1 MTKIYQSKPRSWG
14 AFSSPDAERSNVM
27 VYTRNISDAVV
38 WVGGSDRR
46 LALFENLFPIPRGVS
61 YNSYLILD
69 EKTALLDTV
78 DSSIA
83 LQFLQ
88 NVRETLGDR
97 PLDYLIV
104 NHMEPDHCATI
115 EMLLPY
121 YPDLKIV
128 GNQKTFQMIRQF
140 YDFDVDKHAVV
151 VKEGDALELGQHTL
165 RFYTAPM
172 VHWPEVMVSYEESEK
187 ILFSAD
193 AFGTFGAVDGALFN
207 DQVDF
212 DKDWLFDARR
222 YYGNIVGKYGPQ
234 VQAALKKLSGLDIQ
248 TICPLHGP
256 IWRSDLGYLLGKYD
270 LWSRY
275 EPEEKAVAI
284 FYASMYGNTENA
296 ANLLADS
303 LANAGVKNVK
313 VYDVSSTHVSD
324 LIAEIF
330 RCSHIVL
337 AAPTYNNGIYPAMAN
352 LLHDMAALQLRNR
365 TVGIVE
371 NGTWNPAS
379 GKLMRAQLEALKDMT
394 ILEPTVTL
402 KSSLKAESKAQLEA
416 LKDAIVASL

>member
-1 MTKIYQSKPRSWG
+1 
-14 AFSSPDAERSNVM
+14 M

-172 VHWPEVMVSYEESEK
+172 VHWPEVMVSYEEKEK

-296 ANLLADS
+296 ANLLASS
-303 LANAGVKNVK
+303 LAQAGVKNVK

>member
-1 MTKIYQSKPRSWG
+1 
-14 AFSSPDAERSNVM
+14 M
-27 VYTRNISDAVV
+27 VCTRAVSDAVI
-38 WVGGSDRR
+38 WVGGNDRR

-61 YNSYLILD
+61 YNSYVILD

-78 DSSIA
+78 DSSVV
-83 LQFLQ
+83 LQFLE
-88 NVRETLGDR
+88 NVRATLGDK

-115 EMLLPY
+115 EALLPY
-121 YPDLKIV
+121 YPNLKIV
-128 GNQKTFQMIRQF
+128 GNQKTFQMMRQF
-140 YDFDVDKHAVV
+140 FDFDVDKHALV
-151 VKEGDALELGQHTL
+151 VKEGDALELGKHTL

-172 VHWPEVMVSYEESEK
+172 VHWPEVMVSYEETEK

-193 AFGTFGAVDGALFN
+193 AFGTFGAVDGALF
-207 DQVDF
+207 DDEVDF
-212 DKDWLFDARR
+212 DKDWLVDARR

-256 IWRSDLGYLLGKYD
+256 VWRSNLGYLLNKYD

-284 FYASMYGNTENA
+284 FYASMYGHTEAA
-296 ANLLADS
+296 ANLLANG
-303 LANAGVKNVK
+303 LAEAGVKNIA

-337 AAPTYNNGIYPAMAN
+337 AAPTYNNSIYPAMFN
-352 LLHDMAALQLRNR
+352 LIHDMKCLLLQNR
-365 TVGIVE
+365 TVGLIE
-371 NGTWNPAS
+371 NGTWMPAS
-379 GKLMRAQLEALKDMT
+379 GKLMRAELEGMKAMKILDPAVT
-394 ILEPTVTL
+394 I
-402 KSSLKAESKAQLEA
+402 KSSLKEDSLAQLNA

>member
-1 MTKIYQSKPRSWG
+1 
-14 AFSSPDAERSNVM
+14 M
-27 VYTRNISDAVV
+27 VYTRNVSDSVV

-61 YNSYLILD
+61 YNSYVILD
-69 EKTALLDTV
+69 EKTALLDTA
-78 DSSIA
+78 DSSIT
-83 LQFLQ
+83 LQFLE
-88 NVRETLGDR
+88 NVRATLGDR

-115 EMLLPY
+115 ETLLPY
-121 YPDLKIV
+121 YPNLKIV
-128 GNQKTFQMIRQF
+128 GNAKTFQMMRQF
-140 YDFDVDKHAVV
+140 FDFDVDSRALV

-193 AFGTFGAVDGALFN
+193 AFGTFGAVDGGLFN
-207 DQVDF
+207 DEVDF
-212 DKDWLFDARR
+212 DKDWLDDARR
-222 YYGNIVGKYGPQ
+222 YYSNIVGKYGAQ

-275 EPEEKAVAI
+275 EPEDKAVAI
-284 FYASMYGNTENA
+284 FYASMYGHTENA

-303 LANAGVKNVK
+303 LAAAGVKDVK
-313 VYDVSSTHVSD
+313 VYDVSSTHVSE
-324 LIAEIF
+324 LISQVF

-337 AAPTYNNGIYPAMAN
+337 ACPTYNNSIYPAMYN
-352 LLHDMAALQLRNR
+352 FLHDMKSLLVQNR
-365 TVGIVE
+365 TVGIIE

-379 GKLMRAQLEALKDMT
+379 GKLMRLRLDEMKNMNVLD
-394 ILEPTVTL
+394 PVVTL
-402 KSSLKAESKAQLEA
+402 KSALKADSKAQLDA
-416 LKDAIVASL
+416 LEDAIVGSLNG

>member
-1 MTKIYQSKPRSWG
+1 
-14 AFSSPDAERSNVM
+14 M
-27 VYTRNISDAVV
+27 VYTRNISDSVV

-46 LALFENLFPIPRGVS
+46 LHLFENLFPIPRGVS
-61 YNSYLILD
+61 YNSYMVLD

-83 LQFLQ
+83 LQFIQ
-88 NVRETLGDR
+88 NVRATLGGR

-121 YPDLKIV
+121 YPNLKIV

-140 YDFDVDKHAVV
+140 YDFDVDKHAIV
-151 VKEGDALELGQHTL
+151 VKEGDSLELGRHTL

-172 VHWPEVMVSYEESEK
+172 VHWREVMVTYEENEK

-207 DQVDF
+207 DEVDF
-212 DKDWLFDARR
+212 GKDWLEDARR
-222 YYGNIVGKYGPQ
+222 YYSNIVGKYGTK
-234 VQAALKKLSGLDIQ
+234 VQAALKKLSGLDIA

-256 IWRSDLGYLLGKYD
+256 VWRSDLGYLLGKYD

-296 ANLLADS
+296 ANLLASS
-303 LANAGVKNVK
+303 LAEAGVKNVK
-313 VYDVSSTHVSD
+313 VYDVSSTHVSN
-324 LIAEIF
+324 LIGEVF
-330 RCSHIVL
+330 RCSHMVL
-337 AAPTYNNGIYPAMAN
+337 ACPTYNNGIYPAMYN
-352 LLHDMAALQLRNR
+352 FLHDMKALMVQNR
-365 TVGIVE
+365 TVGLIE
-371 NGTWNPAS
+371 NGSWAPAS
-379 GKLMRAQLEALKDMT
+379 GKLIRLRLEEMKNMAL
-394 ILEPTVTL
+394 LEPTVTL
-402 KSSLKAESKAQLEA
+402 KSSLKEDSRAQLEA
-416 LKDAIVASL
+416 LKDAIVASLNA

>member
-1 MTKIYQSKPRSWG
+1 
-14 AFSSPDAERSNVM
+14 M
-27 VYTRNISDAVV
+27 VCTRAVSDAVI
-38 WVGGSDRR
+38 WVGGNDRR

-61 YNSYLILD
+61 YNSYVILD

-78 DSSIA
+78 DSSVV
-83 LQFLQ
+83 LQFLE
-88 NVRETLGDR
+88 NVRATLGDK

-115 EMLLPY
+115 EALLPY
-121 YPDLKIV
+121 YPNLKIV
-128 GNQKTFQMIRQF
+128 GNQKTFQMMRQF
-140 YDFDVDKHAVV
+140 FDFDVDKHALV
-151 VKEGDALELGQHTL
+151 VKEGDALELGKHTL

-172 VHWPEVMVSYEESEK
+172 VHWPEVMVSYEETEK

-193 AFGTFGAVDGALFN
+193 AFGTFGAVDGALF
-207 DQVDF
+207 DDEVDF
-212 DKDWLFDARR
+212 DKDWLVDARR

-256 IWRSDLGYLLGKYD
+256 VWRSNLGYMLNKYD

-284 FYASMYGNTENA
+284 FYASMYGHTEAA
-296 ANLLADS
+296 ANLLANG
-303 LANAGVKNVK
+303 LAEAGVKNIA

-337 AAPTYNNGIYPAMAN
+337 AAPTYNNSIYPAMFN
-352 LLHDMAALQLRNR
+352 LIHDMKCLLLQNR
-365 TVGIVE
+365 TVGLIE
-371 NGTWNPAS
+371 NGTWMPAS
-379 GKLMRAQLEALKDMT
+379 GKLMRAELEGMKAMKILDPAVT
-394 ILEPTVTL
+394 I
-402 KSSLKAESKAQLEA
+402 KSSLKEDSLAQLNA

>member
-1 MTKIYQSKPRSWG
+1 
-14 AFSSPDAERSNVM
+14 M
-27 VYTRNISDAVV
+27 VYTRNVSDSVV

-61 YNSYLILD
+61 YNSYVILD
-69 EKTALLDTV
+69 EKTALLDTA
-78 DSSIA
+78 DSSIT
-83 LQFLQ
+83 LQFLE
-88 NVRETLGDR
+88 NVRATLGDR

-115 EMLLPY
+115 ETLLPY
-121 YPDLKIV
+121 YPNLKIV
-128 GNQKTFQMIRQF
+128 GNAKTFQMMRQF
-140 YDFDVDKHAVV
+140 FDFDVDSHALV

-187 ILFSAD
+187 VLFSAD
-193 AFGTFGAVDGALFN
+193 AFGTFGAVDGGLFN
-207 DQVDF
+207 DEVDF
-212 DKDWLFDARR
+212 DKDWLDDARR
-222 YYGNIVGKYGPQ
+222 YYSNIVGKYGAQ

-275 EPEEKAVAI
+275 EPEDKAVAI
-284 FYASMYGNTENA
+284 FYASMYGHTENA

-303 LANAGVKNVK
+303 LAAAGVKDVK
-313 VYDVSSTHVSD
+313 VYDVSSTHVSE
-324 LIAEIF
+324 LISQVF

-337 AAPTYNNGIYPAMAN
+337 ACPTYNNSIYPAMYN
-352 LLHDMAALQLRNR
+352 FLHDMKALLVQNR
-365 TVGIVE
+365 TVGIIE

-379 GKLMRAQLEALKDMT
+379 GKLMRLRLDEMKNMNV
-394 ILEPTVTL
+394 LEPVVTL
-402 KSSLKAESKAQLEA
+402 KSALKADSKAQLDA
-416 LKDAIVASL
+416 LKDAIVASLNG

>member
-1 MTKIYQSKPRSWG
+1 
-14 AFSSPDAERSNVM
+14 M

-151 VKEGDALELGQHTL
+151 VKEGDALELGRHTL

-172 VHWPEVMVSYEESEK
+172 VHWPEVMVSYEEKEK

-234 VQAALKKLSGLDIQ
+234 VQAALKKLSGLDIAA
-248 TICPLHGP
+248 ICPLHGP

-296 ANLLADS
+296 ANLLASS
-303 LANAGVKNVK
+303 LAQAGVKNVK

>member
-121 YPDLKIV
+121 YPNLKIV

-151 VKEGDALELGQHTL
+151 VKEGDALELGRHTL

-296 ANLLADS
+296 ANLLASS
-303 LANAGVKNVK
+303 LAQAGVKNVK

-371 NGTWNPAS
+371 NGSWAPAS

>member
-1 MTKIYQSKPRSWG
+1 
-14 AFSSPDAERSNVM
+14 M
-27 VYTRNISDAVV
+27 VYTRNVSDSVV

-61 YNSYLILD
+61 YNSYVILD
-69 EKTALLDTV
+69 EKTALLDTA
-78 DSSIA
+78 DSSIT
-83 LQFLQ
+83 LQFLE
-88 NVRETLGDR
+88 NVRTTLGDR

-115 EMLLPY
+115 ETLLPY
-121 YPDLKIV
+121 YPNLKIV
-128 GNQKTFQMIRQF
+128 GNAKTFQMMRQF
-140 YDFDVDKHAVV
+140 FDFDVDSRALV

-193 AFGTFGAVDGALFN
+193 AFGTFGAVDGGLFN
-207 DQVDF
+207 DEVDF
-212 DKDWLFDARR
+212 DKDWLDDARR
-222 YYGNIVGKYGPQ
+222 YYSNIVGKYGAQ

-275 EPEEKAVAI
+275 EPEDKAVAI
-284 FYASMYGNTENA
+284 FYASMYGHTENA

-303 LANAGVKNVK
+303 LAAAGVKDVK
-313 VYDVSSTHVSD
+313 VYDVSSTHVSE
-324 LIAEIF
+324 LISQVF

-337 AAPTYNNGIYPAMAN
+337 ACPTYNNSIYPAMYN
-352 LLHDMAALQLRNR
+352 FLHDMKALLVQNR
-365 TVGIVE
+365 TVGIIE

-379 GKLMRAQLEALKDMT
+379 GKLMRLRLDEMKNMNV
-394 ILEPTVTL
+394 LEPVVTL
-402 KSSLKAESKAQLEA
+402 KSALKADSKAQLDA
-416 LKDAIVASL
+416 LKDAIVASLNG

>member
-1 MTKIYQSKPRSWG
+1 
-14 AFSSPDAERSNVM
+14 M
-27 VYTRNISDAVV
+27 VYTRNVSDSVV

-61 YNSYLILD
+61 YNSYVILD
-69 EKTALLDTV
+69 EKTALLDTA
-78 DSSIA
+78 DSSIT
-83 LQFLQ
+83 LQFLE
-88 NVRETLGDR
+88 NVRATLGDR

-115 EMLLPY
+115 ETLLPY
-121 YPDLKIV
+121 YPNLKIV
-128 GNQKTFQMIRQF
+128 GNAKTFQMMRQF
-140 YDFDVDKHAVV
+140 FDFDVDSRALV

-193 AFGTFGAVDGALFN
+193 AFGTFGAVDGGLFN
-207 DQVDF
+207 DEVDF
-212 DKDWLFDARR
+212 DKDWLDDARR
-222 YYGNIVGKYGPQ
+222 YYSNIVGKYGAQ

-275 EPEEKAVAI
+275 EPEDKAVAI
-284 FYASMYGNTENA
+284 FYASMYGHTENA
-296 ANLLADS
+296 ANILADS
-303 LANAGVKNVK
+303 LAAAGVKDVK
-313 VYDVSSTHVSD
+313 VYDVSSTHVSE
-324 LIAEIF
+324 LISQVF

-337 AAPTYNNGIYPAMAN
+337 ACPTYNNSIYPAMYN
-352 LLHDMAALQLRNR
+352 FLHDMKSLLVQNR
-365 TVGIVE
+365 TVGIIE

-379 GKLMRAQLEALKDMT
+379 GKLMRLRLDEMKNMNV
-394 ILEPTVTL
+394 LEPVVTL
-402 KSSLKAESKAQLEA
+402 KSALKADSKAQLDA
-416 LKDAIVASL
+416 LKDAIVASLNG

>member
-1 MTKIYQSKPRSWG
+1 
-14 AFSSPDAERSNVM
+14 M

-172 VHWPEVMVSYEESEK
+172 VHWPEVMVSYEEKEK

-256 IWRSDLGYLLGKYD
+256 IWRSDLGYFLNKYD

-296 ANLLADS
+296 ANLLASS
-303 LANAGVKNVK
+303 LAQAGVKNVK